1 MNASLIEDLSAQ
13 LSLRLKALLASPPAQ
28 DLDKTVK
35 ALVTGV
41 FARMELVTREEFDI
55 QRAVLE
61 RTRTQLA
68 TLEARVAELERQ
80 RGE

>member
-1 MNASLIEDLSAQ
+1 MNASLIDELSD
-13 LSLRLKALLASPPAQ
+13 RLKALLASGPVQ
-28 DLDKTVK
+28 DLDKNVK

-55 QRAVLE
+55 QRAVLA
-61 RTRTQLA
+61 RTREQVA
-68 TLEARVAELERQ
+68 ALEARVAELERQ

>member
-1 MNASLIEDLSAQ
+1 MNAALIDDLSA
-13 LSLRLKALLASPPAQ
+13 RLKTLLQHTPAA
-28 DLDKTVK
+28 DLDKNLK

-61 RTRTQLA
+61 RTRAQ
-68 TLEARVAELERQ
+68 LEALQARVDELERQ
-80 RGE
+80 RAR